1 MPGYINP
8 PGPPTDPNELSQD
21 AFNVI
26 RETFPNYD
34 PHEGQL
40 ATLVITALALRASQ
54 INDLAQMIPRSI
66 FRYYGATV
74 LQFPP
79 NGGESAEAVVTIF
92 VRDTAGY
99 TVPDETEFVFSDPAT
114 GDDHIFFLPADLFVP
129 PGQSSVS
136 AVLIA
141 RDEGE
146 AANEITNATVQPVDA
161 LDFIMA
167 VTQQGV
173 SAGGL
178 DEEDDDDYL
187 DRLTLRVTL
196 PVRPVWA
203 SDFSAIV
210 RVQFPQVARALFID
224 NFIPPSTYNAERAV
238 AGLILDA
245 NGEDLSPTYGDQVS
259 SFLYTQREWG
269 FVVNILD
276 ALYTLVDVDYDFLPL
291 PNYDPLDVRNRA
303 TAALNS
309 YLSPALWGS
318 SDNTGRDFAYRPTIY
333 LWEIVTVLNNVLGLD
348 RLTNLTIGKN
358 GGSQAAADLDLD
370 GAIPLPRPGTISGAY
385 PGYDPTGD

>member
-1 MPGYINP
+1 
-8 PGPPTDPNELSQD
+8 
-21 AFNVI
+21 
-26 RETFPNYD
+26 
-34 PHEGQL
+34 
-40 ATLVITALALRASQ
+40 
-54 INDLAQMIPRSI
+54 
-66 FRYYGATV
+66 
-74 LQFPP
+74 
-79 NGGESAEAVVTIF
+79 
-92 VRDTAGY
+92 
-99 TVPDETEFVFSDPAT
+99 
-114 GDDHIFFLPADLFVP
+114 
-129 PGQSSVS
+129 
-136 AVLIA
+136 VLIA